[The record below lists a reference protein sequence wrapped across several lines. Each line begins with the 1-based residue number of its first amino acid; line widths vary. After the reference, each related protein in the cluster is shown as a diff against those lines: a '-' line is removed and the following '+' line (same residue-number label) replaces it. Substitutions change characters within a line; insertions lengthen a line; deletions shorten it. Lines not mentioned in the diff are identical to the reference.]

1 MNAQDDERRV
11 RPIQIEDDASFAPV
25 RSESDPDVDHGPRPE
40 RRPLLPLA
48 IAATAIVIVVAS
60 VAAFGA
66 LQFED
71 PPPLGPDEFAS
82 TGEEIDGST
91 TTATTIPPRLEDLL
105 GGRTDRLTIIAERDD
120 MLWALSWDPSFRE
133 PKATSL
139 DLEETP
145 ASRFVDASFDRGGRA
160 VAVMTCG
167 LRPCDLYLGSVRDV
181 TAEPDLAGVTNY
193 IWHASEVARIAWVAP
208 TGDSYEVRT
217 ATLNGRT
224 GTVEAESVAF
234 SLVHPVVPVQ
244 WDRFGFVVNQLAED
258 ASTIAYAPDGE
269 ELWRLP
275 GASATGTEDVV
286 AVLHEEAATWTI
298 VDRRSGLPVDAT
310 DDLRDGAVFVVTSE
324 GSDLIGMLADRGDG
338 SATLEV
344 TGGDLRAKRVVTV
357 PDDLEPVGFTE
368 DGSLFL
374 LIGDRQVA
382 FVDWNRGGTRT
393 ASLPPGY
400 RIIGLHLG

>member
-1 MNAQDDERRV
+1 MHSRDDERRV
-11 RPIQIEDDASFAPV
+11 RPIPIDDDASFAPAP
-25 RSESDPDVDHGPRPE
+25 STSDPDEDHGPRSE
-40 RRPLLPLA
+40 RRPWLPLA

-71 PPPLGPDEFAS
+71 PPPIGPDEFAS

-133 PKATSL
+133 PKATAL

-145 ASRFVDASFDRGGRA
+145 AGRFVDASFDRGGRA

-167 LRPCDLYLGSVRDV
+167 LRPCGLYLGSVRDV
-181 TAEPDLAGVTNY
+181 TDEPDLVGVTNY
-193 IWHASEVARIAWVAP
+193 IWHATEVARIAWVAP
-208 TGDSYEVRT
+208 AEDAYEIRT
-217 ATLNGRT
+217 ATLSGRT
-224 GTVEAESVAF
+224 GTIEDETVA
-234 SLVHPVVPVQ
+234 LTLPDRVALVQ
-244 WDRFGFVVNQLAED
+244 WDRSGFVVNELIED
-258 ASTIAYAPDGE
+258 RSTIAYTPDGE
-269 ELWRLP
+269 ERWRLP
-275 GASATGTEDVV
+275 GAAATGTDDIV
-286 AVLHEEAATWTI
+286 AVFHDGTTWTL
-298 VDRRSGLPVDAT
+298 VDRRSGQPVEAT
-310 DDLRDGAVFVVTSE
+310 DDPRDGAVFVATSE
-324 GSDLIGMLADRGDG
+324 SSDLIGMLVNRDDG
-338 SATLEV
+338 STTLEV

-368 DGSLFL
+368 DGSFFL
-374 LIGDRQVA
+374 LIGDAQVA

-393 ASLPPGY
+393 AILPPGY